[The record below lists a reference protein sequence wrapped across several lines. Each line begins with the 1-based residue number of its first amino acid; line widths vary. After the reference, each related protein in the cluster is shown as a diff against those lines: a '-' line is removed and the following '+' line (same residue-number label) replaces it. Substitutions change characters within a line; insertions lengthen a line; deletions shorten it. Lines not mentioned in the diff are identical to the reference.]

1 MFFSIIVPI
10 YNVEKYLHECVDS
23 VLSQT
28 FHDFEIIL
36 VDDGSPDACPDICDE
51 YKQKDSR
58 IKVIHKENGGL
69 SDARNAGLELAKGE
83 YIIFIDSDDYW
94 DDNKALEKIYN
105 IIAER
110 SPDVITWRFKKL
122 FEDSGKIVP
131 YGYSISKEKEEVF
144 SEWIKSRNLTVSA
157 AWKAIKRELF
167 FKNQLTFVKGVYA
180 EDVEWCARLLLVS
193 NTMVPSNLDFYI
205 YRQHLGSITHK
216 IGEKNIRDLREHINA
231 IEKMAATAKEE
242 KKENLMCFLA
252 EEFCNFIIVMTRYK
266 EYKTQIKWI
275 KQKAYL
281 LKRASSKKSKLLKL
295 MIKCIGVRLSIK
307 LVDLIR

>member
-1 MFFSIIVPI
+1 MESIIR
-10 YNVEKYLHECVDS
+10 
-23 VLSQT
+23 QT
-28 FHDFEIIL
+28 FLDFELIL
-36 VDDGSPDACPDICDE
+36 VDDGSPDGCPEICDE
-51 YKQKDSR
+51 YAKKDAR

-110 SPDVITWRFKKL
+110 RPDIITWRFKKL
-122 FEDSGKIVP
+122 FEGSEKIVP
-131 YGYSISKEKEEVF
+131 YGYSISKEKEAVF
-144 SEWIKSRNLTVSA
+144 SEWIRSRNLTVSA
-157 AWKAIKRELF
+157 WGKAIKSELF
-167 FKNQLTFVKGVYA
+167 INNQLNFVKGVYS
-180 EDVEWCARLLLVS
+180 EDIEWCARLLLVS
-193 NTMVPSNLDFYI
+193 NTIVPSNLDFYM
-205 YRQHLGSITHK
+205 YRQRSGSITHK

-231 IEKMAATAKEE
+231 IEKMAATANEG

-281 LKRASSKKSKLLKL
+281 LKRVSSKKSKLLKL
-295 MIKCIGVRLSIK
+295 MIKCIGVKLSIK
-307 LVDLIR
+307 LIDLIR

>member
-23 VLSQT
+23 ILSQT

-131 YGYSISKEKEEVF
+131 YGYSISKEKETIF
-144 SEWIKSRNLTVSA
+144 SELLKSRNMAVSA
-157 AWKAIKRELF
+157 VWKAIKRELF
-167 FKNQLTFVKGVYA
+167 TSSQLEFEKGVYS
-180 EDVEWCARLLLVS
+180 EDIEWCARLLTVAK
-193 NTMVPSNLDFYI
+193 NIIPSNLDFYV
-205 YRQHLGSITHK
+205 YRQRSSSISHAVGDRNIEHLQIHLQSIET
-216 IGEKNIRDLREHINA
+216 IVTRIEGENQKNLKR
-231 IEKMAATAKEE
+231 
-242 KKENLMCFLA
+242 FLA
-252 EEFCNFIIVMTRYK
+252 EEFCNFVITVARCNRK
-266 EYKTQIKWI
+266 NDVLRWI
-275 KQKAYL
+275 KG
-281 LKRASSKKSKLLKL
+281 KRKLLKWATTRRSKVL
-295 MIKCIGVRLSIK
+295 RFMLNFIGVRLSIK
-307 LVDLIR
+307 LIGIIS